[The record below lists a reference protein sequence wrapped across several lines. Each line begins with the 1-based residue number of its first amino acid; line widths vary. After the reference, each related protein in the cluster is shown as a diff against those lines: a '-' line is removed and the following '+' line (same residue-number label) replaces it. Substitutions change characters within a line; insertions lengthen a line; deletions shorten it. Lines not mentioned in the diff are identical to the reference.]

1 MEIEK
6 IFKNLILADFI
17 VIILMVIS
25 SMYQPSEISNLY
37 KDLNDGLLSN
47 FENFSRIISISLFL
61 LYLLTLNLLYR
72 FISYGKPLYLFL
84 VIAGIILNYLSGSV
98 IYTAFS
104 GMLDQIGGLI
114 SGSILILLFFSPVK
128 NNFSNKNP

>member
-25 SMYQPSEISNLY
+25 SMYQPSEYLEIYDNL
-37 KDLNDGLLSN
+37 DDGLLSN
-47 FENFSRIISISLFL
+47 FKYFSQILSICLFF

-72 FISYGKPLYLFL
+72 FISYGKPLY
-84 VIAGIILNYLSGSV
+84 
-98 IYTAFS
+98 
-104 GMLDQIGGLI
+104 
-114 SGSILILLFFSPVK
+114 FFW
-128 NNFSNKNP
+128 